1 MQTVFS
7 AVWYDPKK
15 CEAKAIKAGWD
26 PKSGDGFL
34 DVYMPEEDP
43 HGHESKQFKTLD
55 DAVAFARKL
64 VADGNDFWGQ
74 AAVVEYEMVPRGQ
87 RCKYC
92 TCGGDKRVRH
102 HTVEATGIVETTN
115 ETDCLDDED

>member
-1 MQTVFS
+1 MQTTFD

-15 CEAKAIKAGWD
+15 CEAKAIAAGWD

-34 DVYMPEEDP
+34 DIYMPEEDP
-43 HGHESKQFKTLD
+43 NGHENKTFRTLD
-55 DAVAFARKL
+55 EAVAYVKKI

-74 AAVVEYEMVPRGQ
+74 ARINKYEVGGP

-92 TCGGDKRVRH
+92 TCRGTKLV
-102 HTVEATGIVETTN
+102 HTYIVEADGVVEDHAEN
-115 ETDCLDDED
+115 DCLDDDD